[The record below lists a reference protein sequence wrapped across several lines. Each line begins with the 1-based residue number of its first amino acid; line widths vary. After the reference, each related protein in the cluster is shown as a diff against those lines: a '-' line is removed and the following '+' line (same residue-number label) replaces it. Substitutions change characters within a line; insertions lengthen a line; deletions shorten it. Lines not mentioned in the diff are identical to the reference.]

1 MAKYINQASVNIGG
15 PQVTKVFPYSKV
27 ASLLDDEP
35 DKLLIV
41 SGKEPVNIQW
51 RLKNKSNVP
60 WSENQ
65 IRSKG
70 RLRANSDMGQVTRNP
85 YRFYVMLK
93 KPEELEVCVSDFVCQ
108 PL

>member
-1 MAKYINQASVNIGG
+1 MVKPNCAITLFAKLTSDHQQSRKDVLHSGRNRGKKIDGIFQSVAKYINQASVNIGG

-41 SGKEPVNIQW
+41 SGKEPVVVQW

-60 WSENQ
+60 WSEN
-65 IRSKG
+65 
-70 RLRANSDMGQVTRNP
+70 
-85 YRFYVMLK
+85 
-93 KPEELEVCVSDFVCQ
+93 
-108 PL
+108 